1 MTKFAFPEVK
11 GGRVTN
17 CIFSPTGA
25 ITAIW
30 IVLDN
35 GVTEVEF
42 IEKGVAISYD
52 AAIHLNSVAG
62 TDAK

>member
-1 MTKFAFPEVK
+1 MKSLSFPKVK

-17 CIFSPTGA
+17 CIFTPTGA
-25 ITAIW
+25 IRDLKIC
-30 IVLDN
+30 LDS

-42 IEKGVAISYD
+42 LDESITIAYD
-52 AAIHLNSVAG
+52 GSIHLNSVAG

>member
-1 MTKFAFPEVK
+1 MIFEFPKVK

-25 ITAIW
+25 IKEIW
-30 IVLDN
+30 ICLDN
-35 GVTEVEF
+35 GVTGIEF
-42 IEKGVAISYD
+42 PDHCTIAYD
-52 AAIHLNSVAG
+52 ADVHLNSVAG